1 MIAVLP
7 PNMMIESLP
16 MLSTYS
22 LRQKIG
28 LLCGPALFLLVL
40 MLPLPEG
47 MSVGAQR
54 VAAVALLMAS
64 FWIAETV
71 PIPVTAMLPIFMFP
85 VLGVL
90 PTSQVTLSY
99 GNHILFLFMGGF
111 LIAVAMQKWHLHRR
125 IALNII
131 LGVGSSPRSLILG
144 FMLATALL
152 SMWISNTATA
162 MMMMPV
168 AMAVIEQNRQ
178 NSKDSEDQFGVALML
193 AIAYSASIGGVA
205 TLVGTPPNAI
215 FIGIIDTLYGYE
227 ISFWDWMK
235 LGVPVSLSML
245 AVCWLVLTRLVHNDE
260 NGDQE
265 NKLTQQHIEKELG
278 SMGPMSSEEGKVAL
292 VFAVVAMA
300 WILRGLFKPEALAMV
315 SDSAI
320 AMAGAFVLFALPAS
334 QAKGGFILDWKTAA
348 TIPWD
353 IIILMGGGFAL
364 AAGFSETGLTEWLA
378 GQLSILQG
386 VNVFVIVL
394 AAVFFVTFLTEITSN
409 AATATL
415 FIPVMGALAISMGMH
430 PFTLMVPSALAASM
444 AFMLPV
450 ATPPNA
456 IVFASRE
463 VTIGQMA
470 RTGFILN
477 IAGAILVSVL
487 SYFLLPVLL

>member
-1 MIAVLP
+1 MFKAF
-7 PNMMIESLP
+7 
-16 MLSTYS
+16 S

-28 LLCGPALFLLVL
+28 LFCGPALFLTVL
-40 MLPLPEG
+40 FVVPLPEN
-47 MSVGAQR
+47 MSTGALK

-85 VLGVL
+85 LLGVM
-90 PTSQVTLSY
+90 PTSQVTESY
-99 GNHILFLFMGGF
+99 GNQILFLFMGGF

-125 IALNII
+125 IALNVIAK
-131 LGVGSSPRSLILG
+131 VGSSPDRLVLG
-144 FMLATALL
+144 FMIATAGL

-168 AMAVIEQNRQ
+168 AMAVIEQTR
-178 NSKDSEDQFGVALML
+178 KDIPVAGASEQVQPAEQGSYKFGVALML

-227 ISFWDWMK
+227 ISFFDWMK
-235 LGVPVSLSML
+235 LGVPISLSML
-245 AVCWLVLTRLVHNDE
+245 IVCWFVLTRVAFKMERAGTESDNARALIK
-260 NGDQE
+260 QE
-265 NKLTQQHIEKELG
+265 LARLG
-278 SMGPMSSEEGKVAL
+278 PISVEEARVAW
-292 VFAVVAMA
+292 VFFVVAAA
-300 WILRGLFKPEALAMV
+300 WILRGLFNPEVLSMV
-315 SDSAI
+315 SDPAI
-320 AMAGAFVLFALPAS
+320 AMAGAFVLFTIPAS
-334 QAKGGFILDWKTAA
+334 KQQGGFILDWHTAA

-364 AAGFSETGLTEWLA
+364 ASGFSETGLTEWLA
-378 GQLSILQG
+378 GQLKILKG
-386 VNVFVIVL
+386 VHFFIIVL
-394 AAVFFVTFLTEITSN
+394 AVVLFVTFLTEVTSN

-415 FIPVMGALAISMGMH
+415 FIPVMGALAISMDLH
-430 PFTLMVPSALAASM
+430 PFALMVPAALAASM

-456 IVFASRE
+456 IVFASRQ

-470 RTGFILN
+470 MTGLMLN
-477 IAGAILVSVL
+477 IAGAIVVSAL
-487 SYFLLPVLL
+487 SYWLLRFIQI